1 MQADVSTSSPGFGAP
16 RMQAAMDWVPAEFLP
31 GFEQQETGPS
41 PSLMMVQSHLP
52 RHAPD
57 CTCLSTQAVSGSR
70 ASLAAREKKWSP
82 SEPRCPGA
90 TTEVPTG
97 MSGVFAVATYDE
109 RDYLEAIR
117 QNGIKDH
124 FLVVLAH
131 ELRTPLQA
139 IMAWTEV
146 LASGASDLDEL
157 AQGLAVI
164 RESANYQSR
173 LIEDLLDMSRM
184 VSGSIRLELQPVD
197 LAAVIQLAV
206 DTLKPQACSRGVLVH
221 TSLASSLATAEA
233 DPVRL
238 HQIFGNLLTN
248 AIKFTPPG
256 GHIHLHLEGTPSHF
270 AFRIADNGEGIDPAF
285 LPYVFD
291 RFLRGDTSTTRRHDG
306 LGLGLSIVKHLVEL
320 HGGSIQAASEGL
332 GKGATFTVTLPI
344 ITPPDRPAVSA
355 KAPFQLIQPLEMVL
369 AANRHA
375 VAESK
380 WAVA

>member
-1 MQADVSTSSPGFGAP
+1 MP
-16 RMQAAMDWVPAEFLP
+16 
-31 GFEQQETGPS
+31 
-41 PSLMMVQSHLP
+41 
-52 RHAPD
+52 
-57 CTCLSTQAVSGSR
+57 
-70 ASLAAREKKWSP
+70 
-82 SEPRCPGA
+82 
-90 TTEVPTG
+90 
-97 MSGVFAVATYDE
+97 GVFAVATYDE
-109 RDYLEAIR
+109 PDYLEAIR

-146 LASGASDLDEL
+146 LSAGPADLDEL

-164 RESANYQSR
+164 RESANSQSR

-184 VSGSIRLELQPVD
+184 VSGNVRLELQPVD

-206 DTLKPQACSRGVLVH
+206 DTLKPQACSRGILVH
-221 TSLASSLATAEA
+221 TSLASSLAMAEA

-238 HQIFGNLLTN
+238 QQVFGNLLTN

-270 AFRIADNGEGIDPAF
+270 TFRIADNGEGIDPAL
-285 LPYVFD
+285 LPHVFD

-320 HGGSIQAASEGL
+320 HGGSIQATSEGL
-332 GKGATFTVTLPI
+332 GKGATFTVTLP
-344 ITPPDRPAVSA
+344 TAVPPARPAVSA
-355 KAPFQLIQPLEMVL
+355 RIPFQLIQPLEMVL
-369 AANRHA
+369 AAGRR
-375 VAESK
+375 AEVESE
-380 WAVA
+380 WAIA